1 MQWVY
6 LLIAGLFEIS
16 WAIGLK
22 YSHGFTLIIP
32 AVFTII
38 CMILS
43 FYFLAL
49 CRLSERLRK
58 VPPEV

>member
-43 FYFLAL
+43 FYF
-49 CRLSERLRK
+49 
-58 VPPEV
+58 